1 MKVNIIIFIL
11 SIPFIAISQCK
22 TGDCNNGYGIYHG
35 EDFTYKGEFQHGS
48 FHGNG
53 ELTQGTRKYIGEFSN
68 HQYSGQGKIYENK
81 KILYEGE
88 FLHGRS
94 HGYGTLYVN
103 KLFGKDKEVVM
114 EGKIN
119 WSGNFEYGNQIDSLG
134 KFNFENS
141 FDPNNII
148 SNYDEIILNLDK
160 INGDF
165 YFKFYFSNNLI
176 KKYIFDTGCNGVV
189 FSKNEFLNLKKNGL
203 EFKKLPIKGFSKL
216 ADGSKANNTYYEFYN
231 LELDNMLIKKLIVRV
246 RDQKGG
252 ETLIGMGL
260 FKMFSNYIMPN
271 KKGKM
276 TIYTN

>member
-1 MKVNIIIFIL
+1 
-11 SIPFIAISQCK
+11 
-22 TGDCNNGYGIYHG
+22 
-35 EDFTYKGEFQHGS
+35 
-48 FHGNG
+48 
-53 ELTQGTRKYIGEFSN
+53 IGEFSN